1 VLLKPHQPVD
11 VVLVAKA
18 IEDVVFV
25 LPHALDQVAGHADIQ
40 RAVGSVGQ
48 QVNAG
53 LFHGLANLM

>member
-1 VLLKPHQPVD
+1 MD

-25 LPHALDQVAGHADIQ
+25 LPYALDQVAGHADIQ

-48 QVNAG
+48 
-53 LFHGLANLM
+53 